1 MVFFYFCF
9 IFTIGW
15 MSLLSFTLQ
24 ALTAE
29 LLWSLETRI
38 LNKIVLKF
46 WHFRKLPKQRTSN
59 QSPDCNNKIN
69 VLNYNHLL
77 EHWSTLFKVLNTHF
91 KIKYCVQCI
100 QVLFCS
106 CCICEIGTKNVYINN
121 PDVSYSSTSGT
132 ELVK

>member
-1 MVFFYFCF
+1 MTLMIDCLFMYFVF
-9 IFTIGW
+9 TV
-15 MSLLSFTLQ
+15 
-24 ALTAE
+24 
-29 LLWSLETRI
+29 
-38 LNKIVLKF
+38 LNTVNIKQNCLKF
-46 WHFRKLPKQRTSN
+46 WHFRNLPKPRTSD
-59 QSPDCNNKIN
+59 QSPNCNNKIN
-69 VLNYNHLL
+69 VLNYNQVL
-77 EHWSTLFKVLNTHF
+77 EHWTTLFKVLNTHF